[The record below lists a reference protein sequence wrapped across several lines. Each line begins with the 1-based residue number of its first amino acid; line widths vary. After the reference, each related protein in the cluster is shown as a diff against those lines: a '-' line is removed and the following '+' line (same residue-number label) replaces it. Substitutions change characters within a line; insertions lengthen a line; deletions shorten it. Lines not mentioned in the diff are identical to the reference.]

1 MLLTRYGD
9 KTARNV
15 ATTTRARPHRPASD
29 RLRRRCVTTAA
40 TVKTPTNSA
49 RNGRTAALVRWASA
63 ASTPTPAAIS
73 RRRGA
78 TGDSRSCQQ
87 PTKTREEQEVEK
99 QLRLRVPGFED
110 EIPERDDR
118 DQVRC
123 HQRRQLPGEDH
134 RERRQQRQR
143 QPDVPALRH
152 HEVVVVGD
160 LGAVEERQ
168 IARVKRHPVAL
179 ADEDGWRTPV
189 PVPVDLLGVPEV
201 SALIAASLRRVDG
214 AGVFRRSGVVE
225 DPERHQENDSR
236 GLHDRWI
243 VAISAGAS
251 I

>member
-1 MLLTRYGD
+1 MGERGQHAD
-9 KTARNV
+9 PGGHQQAAGSV
-15 ATTTRARPHRPASD
+15 W
-29 RLRRRCVTTAA
+29 RLQELPEADED
-40 TVKTPTNSA
+40 
-49 RNGRTAALVRWASA
+49 G
-63 ASTPTPAAIS
+63 
-73 RRRGA
+73 
-78 TGDSRSCQQ
+78 
-87 PTKTREEQEVEK
+87 EEQEVEK

-118 DQVRC
+118 GQVRG

-152 HEVVVVGD
+152 HEVLVVGD

-168 IARVKRHPVAL
+168 IARVERHPVAL
-179 ADEDGWRTPV
+179 ADEDGWRAPV
-189 PVPVDLLGVPEV
+189 PVPVDLLGVPEI
-201 SALIAASLRRVDG
+201 SALVAASLRRVDG
-214 AGVFRRSGVVE
+214 ARVFRRSGVVE

-243 VAISAGAS
+243 VSISAGAS